1 MLPEVRGYLTDI
13 RSRLHLDPAI
23 EKQVIGELHSHFQ
36 EKILELQEHGHGLSE
51 EEAAREAVKSFGRT
65 RAVAR
70 MMYEAYSKGD
80 WAEALLSAFPHL
92 IVASLFIF
100 HLWHHPILASSV
112 FITLVCVT
120 LFGWWHGK
128 PNWLYSWIGYA
139 LVPLI
144 IGGYASLTVLEQTVH
159 FFLGESSFLPNV
171 WILLLVGI
179 FFVCSI
185 WIIIRTTI
193 RVARRDWIL
202 ASLMLTPLPVLGS
215 WLFNIEKM
223 GGLFNGGLA
232 TFYQWDTSMAMVLFV
247 LAIASATFIRLRKR
261 IFKGIALLTLALIS
275 TTIIGNILWND
286 LGFFGFLTVSVLS
299 LLFLLSPVLI
309 QTRMGHDKSGSE
321 EWWSGDWLEHP
332 SGMR

>member
-13 RSRLHLDPAI
+13 RLRLHLEPAI

-36 EKILELQEHGHGLSE
+36 EKIDELHENGLSE
-51 EEAAREAVKSFGRT
+51 EEAAREAVRSFGRT
-65 RAVAR
+65 KVVAR

-80 WAEALLSAFPHL
+80 WSEALLSAFPHL
-92 IVASLFIF
+92 IVACLFIF
-100 HLWHHPILASSV
+100 HLWYHPILASSV
-112 FITLVCVT
+112 FIMLVGVT
-120 LFGWWHGK
+120 LFGWWRGK

-139 LVPLI
+139 LIPLI
-144 IGGYASLTVLEQTVH
+144 IGGYASLTVLERTVS
-159 FFLGESSFLPNV
+159 FFLSGSGSLPDI

-179 FFVCSI
+179 FFTCSI

-215 WLFNIEKM
+215 WLFNIERM

-232 TFYQWDTSMAMVLFV
+232 AFSQWDTSMALVLFV
-247 LAIASATFIRLRKR
+247 LAVASATFIRLRKR

-275 TTIIGNILWND
+275 TTIIGNILWDNQ
-286 LGFFGFLTVSVLS
+286 GFFGFLTVSVLS
-299 LLFLLSPVLI
+299 LLFLLSPVLL
-309 QTRMGHDKSGSE
+309 QTRLSHGKSSGE

-332 SGMR
+332 SSMR